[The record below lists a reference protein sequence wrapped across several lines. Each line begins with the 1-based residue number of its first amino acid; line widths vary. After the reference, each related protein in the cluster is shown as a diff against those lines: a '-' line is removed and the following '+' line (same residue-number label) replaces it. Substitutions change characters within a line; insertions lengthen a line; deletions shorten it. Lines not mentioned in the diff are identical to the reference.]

1 MRTRIII
8 ILFIILLLVACSSN
22 KTLEEQSEELIDY
35 LIAGNF
41 ENVRDN
47 YFSQQLLET
56 YSNEELQASW
66 KEMTINEDAE
76 VELESSKQ
84 QSFHVVEGVVEQ
96 TESSIKVRMTWN
108 EQSEL
113 VGFHIEPMQTEKTL
127 PSNVEE
133 ETMIIGKGTD
143 FELEGTLTLPTDRDD
158 DIPGV
163 ILVHGS
169 GPSDQDETVYNY
181 APFRDLAYGLAEQGI
196 AVLRYPK
203 RTFVYPNMGT
213 TFGNDLTVNEETI
226 DDAVLAAELL
236 KEDNRIQT
244 DAVFVIGHSLGGM
257 LAPRIDQQA
266 DTAGMVILAG
276 SPRSLWEIIYDQN
289 IYFLDKLVNDEEEKN
304 ESIQMLE
311 EEKRAGETLINMTD
325 EEAKETDVFTINGYY
340 LKEMDEHDVGEIALH
355 SNKPMLLLQGEEDFQ
370 VTMEQDFTMWQELLE
385 EKTDATFKSFP
396 ELNHFFITSEG
407 PNKGTVK
414 EYSIPGHVDE
424 QVIEDIGKWINEQT
438 N

>member
-1 MRTRIII
+1 MRTRIVI
-8 ILFIILLLVACSSN
+8 ILFIILLLVACSSDR
-22 KTLEEQSEELIDY
+22 TLEEQSEEIIDN

-41 ENVRDN
+41 EDVRDN
-47 YFSQQLLET
+47 YFSQQLQET
-56 YSNEELQASW
+56 YSKEELQDYWQA
-66 KEMTINEDAE
+66 MPINGNAK
-76 VELESSKQ
+76 VELESSEQ

-96 TESSIKVRMTWN
+96 TESSIKVRMTW

-113 VGFHIEPMQTEKTL
+113 VGFHMEPMQKKKTL

-133 ETMIIGKGTD
+133 EKMIIGEGTD
-143 FELEGTLTLPTDRDD
+143 FELEGTLTLPTNRDED
-158 DIPGV
+158 LPGV

-169 GPSDQDETVYNY
+169 GPSDQDETVYAY
-181 APFRDLAYGLAEQGI
+181 APFQDLAYGLAEQGI

-203 RTFVYPNMGT
+203 RTFVYPNMEA

-236 KEDNRIQT
+236 KDDDRIQT

-266 DTAGMVILAG
+266 DTDGMVILAG
-276 SPRSLWEIIYDQN
+276 SPRPLWEIIYDQN
-289 IYFLDKLVNDEEEKN
+289 MYFLDKLVNEEEEKN
-304 ESIQMLE
+304 KSIQMLE
-311 EEKRAGETLINMTD
+311 EEKRVGGALIDMTD
-325 EEAKETDVFTINGYY
+325 EEAKETEVFTINGYY
-340 LKEMDEHDVGEIALH
+340 LKEMDEHSVGEIALH
-355 SNKPMLLLQGEEDFQ
+355 SNKPMLLLQGEADFQ
-370 VTMEQDFTMWQELLE
+370 VTMEQDFTMWQQLLE
-385 EKTDATFKSFP
+385 EKIDVTFKSYP

-407 PNKGTVK
+407 TNKGTVD

-424 QVIEDIGKWINEQT
+424 QVIEDIGKWIHEQT

>member
-1 MRTRIII
+1 MRTLVVIV
-8 ILFIILLLVACSSN
+8 LFFMLVACSSD
-22 KTLEEQSEELIDY
+22 KTLEEQSKELIDN

-41 ENVRDN
+41 EDVRDS
-47 YFSQQLLET
+47 YFSPQLQEAYT
-56 YSNEELQASW
+56 KAELQGSW
-66 KEMTINEDAE
+66 KEMTVNEDAE
-76 VELESSKQ
+76 VTLESSKQ
-84 QSFHVVEGVVEQ
+84 QSFDVIEAIVEQ
-96 TESSIKVRMTWN
+96 KESSMKVRMTWD

-113 VGFHIEPMQTEKTL
+113 VGFHMEPMQSKRTL

-133 ETMIIGKGTD
+133 EVMTIGEGTD
-143 FELEGTLTLPTDRDD
+143 FELEGTLTLPKNLDES
-158 DIPGV
+158 IPGV

-169 GPSDQDETVYNY
+169 GPSDQDEAVYEY

-203 RTFVYPNMGT
+203 RSFVYPEMQA
-213 TFGNDLTVNEETI
+213 TFDNDLTVKEETM
-226 DDAVLAAELL
+226 DDAVLAAQLL

-244 DAVFVIGHSLGGM
+244 DEVFVVGHSLGGM

-266 DTAGMVILAG
+266 DTNGMVILAG

-289 IYFLDKLVNDEEEKN
+289 IYFLPKLVNDEEEKK

-311 EEKRAGETLINMTD
+311 EEKRAGAALIDMTD

-340 LKEMDEHDVGEIALH
+340 LKEMDEHDIGEIALH

-385 EKTDATFKSFP
+385 EKDNATFKSYP
-396 ELNHFFITSEG
+396 ELNHFFITSQG
-407 PNKGTVK
+407 PNKGTVE

-424 QVIEDIGKWINEQT
+424 QVIEDIGQWIHKQT

>member
-1 MRTRIII
+1 MRTLVVIV
-8 ILFIILLLVACSSN
+8 LFFMLVACSSD
-22 KTLEEQSEELIDY
+22 KTLEEQSEELIDN

-41 ENVRDN
+41 EDVRDS
-47 YFSQQLLET
+47 YFSPQLQET
-56 YSNEELQASW
+56 YTKEELQASW
-66 KEMTINEDAE
+66 KEMTVNEDAE
-76 VELESSKQ
+76 VTLESSKQ
-84 QSFHVVEGVVEQ
+84 QSFDVIEAIVEQ
-96 TESSIKVRMTWN
+96 KESSMKVRMTWD

-113 VGFHIEPMQTEKTL
+113 VGFHMEPMQTKRTL
-127 PSNVEE
+127 PRNVEE
-133 ETMIIGKGTD
+133 EVMKIGEGTD
-143 FELEGTLTLPTDRDD
+143 FELEGTLTLPKDLDES
-158 DIPGV
+158 IPGV

-169 GPSDQDETVYNY
+169 GPSDQDEAVYEY

-203 RTFVYPNMGT
+203 RSFVYPEMQA
-213 TFGNDLTVNEETI
+213 TFGNDLTVNEETM
-226 DDAVLAAELL
+226 DDAVLAAQLL

-244 DAVFVIGHSLGGM
+244 DEVFVVGHSLGGM

-266 DTAGMVILAG
+266 DTDGMVILAG

-289 IYFLDKLVNDEEEKN
+289 IYFLHKLVNDEEEKN

-311 EEKRAGETLINMTD
+311 EEKRAGAALIDMTD

-385 EKTDATFKSFP
+385 EKDNTTFKSYP
-396 ELNHFFITSEG
+396 ELNHFFITSQG
-407 PNKGTVK
+407 PNKGTVE

-424 QVIEDIGKWINEQT
+424 QVIEDIGQWIHKQT

>member
-1 MRTRIII
+1 MRTLVVIV
-8 ILFIILLLVACSSN
+8 LFFMLVACSSD
-22 KTLEEQSEELIDY
+22 KTLEEQSEELIDH

-41 ENVRDN
+41 EDVRDS
-47 YFSQQLLET
+47 YFSPQLQEAHT
-56 YSNEELQASW
+56 KAELQGSW
-66 KEMTINEDAE
+66 KEMTVNEDAE
-76 VELESSKQ
+76 VTLESSKQ
-84 QSFHVVEGVVEQ
+84 QSFDVIEAIVEQ
-96 TESSIKVRMTWN
+96 KESSMKVRMTWD

-113 VGFHIEPMQTEKTL
+113 VGFHMEPMQTKRTL

-133 ETMIIGKGTD
+133 EVMTIGEGTD
-143 FELEGTLTLPTDRDD
+143 FELEGTLTLPKNLDES
-158 DIPGV
+158 IPGV

-169 GPSDQDETVYNY
+169 GPSDQDEAVYEY

-203 RTFVYPNMGT
+203 RSFVYPEMQA
-213 TFGNDLTVNEETI
+213 TFGNDLTVKEETM
-226 DDAVLAAELL
+226 DDAVLAAQLL

-244 DAVFVIGHSLGGM
+244 DEVFVVGHSLGGM

-266 DTAGMVILAG
+266 DTNGMVILAG

-289 IYFLDKLVNDEEEKN
+289 IYFLPKLVNDEEEKN

-311 EEKRAGETLINMTD
+311 EEKRAGAALIDMTD

-385 EKTDATFKSFP
+385 EKDNATFKSYP
-396 ELNHFFITSEG
+396 ELNHFFITSQG
-407 PNKGTVK
+407 PNKGTVE

-424 QVIEDIGKWINEQT
+424 QVIEDIGQWIHKQT